1 MGELLSKVIP
11 LSLGAAISPT
21 VLAVGLII
29 LSGKRPIAR
38 GTMYLLGVLSIL
50 SALTA
55 LGLFGLL
62 SAPTDSTTRQ
72 DITRVVDGISGVLLL
87 LLAVGAV
94 IRAYVKDPALKEV
107 PDDDPQ
113 KNAGKDGILA
123 PFLLGIGMM
132 VVNFSTIL
140 LYLPAM
146 HAIESSSVSA
156 SNKTIAVILAFFI
169 TALPATAPYAIRI
182 FAPGVAAPAF
192 AKLHVF
198 INKHQ
203 HQIAIAI
210 EVIFGAY
217 LLSKAL

>member
-1 MGELLSKVIP
+1 MGELLTKVIP

-21 VLAVGLII
+21 VLAVALII

-38 GTMYLLGVLSIL
+38 GTSYLFGVLTIL

-62 SAPTDSTTRQ
+62 SPPTDSVTRQ
-72 DITRVVDGISGVLLL
+72 DITRTVDGIFGVLLL

-94 IRAYVKDPALKEV
+94 IRAYVKDPSAPKDS
-107 PDDDPQ
+107 DDETNSDTSR
-113 KNAGKDGILA
+113 GGILA

-146 HAIESSSVSA
+146 HAIESSDVSG
-156 SNKTIAVILAFFI
+156 SNKALAVILAFLI
-169 TALPATAPYAIRI
+169 TSLPATAPYFVRI
-182 FAPGVAAPAF
+182 CAPKTAGRAF

-198 INKHQ
+198 ITKHQ
-203 HQIAIAI
+203 HQIAIVI
-210 EVIFGAY
+210 EVIFGVY